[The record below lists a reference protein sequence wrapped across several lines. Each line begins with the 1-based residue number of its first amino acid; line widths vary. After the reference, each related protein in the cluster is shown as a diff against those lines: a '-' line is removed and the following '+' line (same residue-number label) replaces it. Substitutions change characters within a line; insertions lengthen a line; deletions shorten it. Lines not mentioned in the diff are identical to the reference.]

1 MPSRDYYFNGGNYQR
16 VSIPCVDLFCATKTN
31 LFLIP
36 VLSKTPIHESSRCA
50 TIRIRLWQSLLHF
63 FLIKPAFCKVY
74 KRTEQLCK
82 YQASPGLANSRRR
95 LWENKIVF
103 YSLDSLSFWRT
114 ASHFQCRGFVCIFLW
129 THDAQQVRIC
139 CHSLPPSP
147 KITWNLERLFSSCF
161 PLPTLRAKTL
171 ILQKH
176 CFCKY
181 TESCCKQ
188 SQIIYLFPRWKYCF
202 STFYFP
208 QLCLANKEYLQP
220 NIKPIFL
227 TRMEGNTEGRQS
239 SFETLLS
246 RGCKGRWKH
255 QWEEF
260 SSHFSVFGYALYRI

>member
-16 VSIPCVDLFCATKTN
+16 VSIPCFDVLCATKTT

-36 VLSKTPIHESSRCA
+36 VLSKTSKHEFSQYA
-50 TIRIRLWQSLLHF
+50 TITTRLWHSLLCF
-63 FLIKPAFCKVY
+63 FLIKPTFCKVY
-74 KRTEQLCK
+74 KRTEQQYK
-82 YQASPGLANSRRR
+82 YQACPMLGNSWRR

-103 YSLDSLSFWRT
+103 CSLDSLSFWGT
-114 ASHFQCRGFVCIFLW
+114 ASHFQCRGFACISLW
-129 THDAQQVRIC
+129 IPEAQQVGIC
-139 CHSLPPSP
+139 CHLPSPSP
-147 KITWNLERLFSSCF
+147 KITWNWERLFPSCF
-161 PLPTLRAKTL
+161 PLPMLRAKPL

-188 SQIIYLFPRWKYCF
+188 SQIICLFPRWKYCF

-208 QLCLANKEYLQP
+208 QLCLANKEHLQP

-227 TRMEGNTEGRQS
+227 TRMEGNTEGQQS
-239 SFETLLS
+239 AFETLLS

-260 SSHFSVFGYALYRI
+260 SSHFSVFG